1 MADVKAL
8 EYSTMKVGLYLVYLR
23 IGVVE
28 FKRELGHTSH
38 RKMSVVLAVHDVTGQ
53 QQQQPLFAFIIFKI
67 NVFFQYH
74 LN

>member
-38 RKMSVVLAVHDVTGQ
+38 IAHIAKCRLFQ
-53 QQQQPLFAFIIFKI
+53 QCRT
-67 NVFFQYH
+67 
-74 LN
+74 

>member
-23 IGVVE
+23 SVVQ

-38 RKMSVVLAVHDVTGQ
+38 RKMSVVSAVQDITGQ
-53 QQQQPLFAFIIFKI
+53 QQQQPLFAFIIF
-67 NVFFQYH
+67 N
-74 LN
+74 LNISSIPY

>member
-23 IGVVE
+23 SVVQ

-38 RKMSVVLAVHDVTGQ
+38 IAKCRLFQ
-53 QQQQPLFAFIIFKI
+53 QCRT
-67 NVFFQYH
+67 
-74 LN
+74 